1 MSKIGIF
8 DSGIGG
14 LSVLKVIYEKFPNNI
29 YFYIGDENYYPY
41 GLKSDGEIIDRSEK
55 ITEFLIFQ
63 KVDLII
69 VACNTVSSIALDHLK
84 KKYEVP
90 IIGVI
95 DGAVEKS
102 LKITKN
108 GLIGVISTP
117 LTANTHIYRDKILSK
132 DSNVKV
138 YEVGSQELVNIV
150 ENGIINND
158 PTYLIAKETLE
169 KIKFVDTLILGCTH
183 FPALQDLI
191 LKILPDVKIVDPAKE
206 IIKYIKNYIDNK
218 DKSVLEFYTT
228 GDINSFKEKAKIFI
242 KDFEI
247 EVKRILI

>member
-29 YFYIGDENYYPY
+29 YLYIGDENYYPY
-41 GLKSDGEIIDRSEK
+41 GLKSKDEIIDRSEK
-55 ITEFLIFQ
+55 LTNFLISK

-132 DSNVKV
+132 DSKVKV

>member
-55 ITEFLIFQ
+55 ITEFLISQ

-132 DSNVKV
+132 DSKVKV